1 MVLTHTHC
9 RTFHT
14 PSTTHWNLNVT
25 PITSP
30 HRPSPRWT
38 DAMGSRNVGAEGAG
52 FLLGVQTLPDDTA
65 DCVFL
70 ADFLNALAWDCG
82 AAK

>member
-1 MVLTHTHC
+1 
-9 RTFHT
+9 
-14 PSTTHWNLNVT
+14 
-25 PITSP
+25 
-30 HRPSPRWT
+30 
-38 DAMGSRNVGAEGAG
+38 MGSRNVGAEGAG
-52 FLLGVQTLPDDTA
+52 FLLGVQTLPDDTT